1 MALAI
6 HLNCQ
11 NSEWASHSS
20 KAPGSL
26 SYSWSSRAKGTSIFG
41 DSELYR

>member
-1 MALAI
+1 MAVAT

-11 NSEWASHSS
+11 NSECASHSE

-26 SYSWSSRAKGTSIFG
+26 SYSWSSRAKGTSIFD
-41 DSELYR
+41 DSEL